1 MVPRTL
7 VPLCLS
13 LALVSSASA
22 QGSERVTTDWG
33 QVQFNRDKGL
43 TRGVIA
49 GGVDSVWKV
58 LEPMFKDLGLKLTVQ
73 DKASGQLGNPR
84 FRAIRRLGK
93 APVSRYFSCGQG
105 LTGPNADSW
114 HVYIGFGVVFAP
126 AAADKTQFEL
136 QMQAEAI
143 DIPDGRNERV
153 PCSTTGLL
161 EYALVNRL
169 NDVFPGTK

>member
-1 MVPRTL
+1 MATRTL
-7 VPLCLS
+7 VPLVLTM
-13 LALVSSASA
+13 AFVSSASA
-22 QGSERVTTDWG
+22 QSERVTTDWG
-33 QVQFNRDKGL
+33 QVQFYRDQGL

-58 LEPMFKDLGLKLTVQ
+58 LGPIFKDLGLKLTVQ
-73 DKASGQLGNPR
+73 DQSSGQLGNPR
-84 FRAIRRLGK
+84 FRAVRRLGK

-105 LTGPNADSW
+105 LTGANADTW
-114 HVYIGFGVVFAP
+114 HVYIGFGMAVAP
-126 AAADKTQFEL
+126 SGAGKTQFEL